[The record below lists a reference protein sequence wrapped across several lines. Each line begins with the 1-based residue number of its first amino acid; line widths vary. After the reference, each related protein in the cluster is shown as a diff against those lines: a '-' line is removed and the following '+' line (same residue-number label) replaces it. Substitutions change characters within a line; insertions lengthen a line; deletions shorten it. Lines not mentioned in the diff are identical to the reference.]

1 MLVLIVTRIIMV
13 PYANADESKFPP
25 VLLRLSCFE
34 EAYKDAIAG
43 KNDLIIQKKVRS
55 NSRDYIVYW
64 DTRAFKNPPPGEKLK
79 QVLSSEKLAG
89 IASEFLRQ
97 NLDKDLIYSKME
109 PISVMQFQVSTKIG
123 KISFFEYMVNDK
135 TPHAGMGFVD
145 TIIVPLTASGQILCK
160 ITSSH

>member
-43 KNDLIIQKKVRS
+43 KNDLIIQTRMRS

-64 DTRAFKNPPPGEKLK
+64 DTRAFRNSPPGGKLK
-79 QVLSSEKLAG
+79 QALSSEKLAG
-89 IASEFLRQ
+89 IASEFVHQ
-97 NLDKDLIYSKME
+97 NLDNDLLYRRLG
-109 PISVMQFQVSTKIG
+109 PISVMQFQVSSKIG
-123 KISFFEYMVNDK
+123 RISFFEYMVNDK
-135 TPHAGMGFVD
+135 TPHAGLGFD
-145 TIIVPLTASGQILCK
+145 NTIIVPLTASGQILCK